1 MPLDS
6 PSFLIEL
13 TYMYTQPR
21 SFIQSRIQGWNPLV
35 LCRCP
40 SSVCRSPIWVDFR
53 PLTLRQTL
61 RRSISRGSAYRLA
74 NGGAIGSLLTVIISV
89 CRRLK
94 PLFRLTLST
103 EMAVF
108 PASEASL

>member
-1 MPLDS
+1 
-6 PSFLIEL
+6 
-13 TYMYTQPR
+13 MYTQPR
-21 SFIQSRIQGWNPLV
+21 SFTQSRIQGWNPLV

-40 SSVCRSPIWVDFR
+40 GSVCRSPICVYFR
-53 PLTLRQTL
+53 PLTLLQTL
-61 RRSISRGSAYRLA
+61 LRSISHKSAYRLA
-74 NGGAIGSLLTVIISV
+74 NGAGIASLLTVIIPV

-94 PLFRLTLST
+94 PLSRFPFST